1 MNQITL
7 RNVVL
12 AAVLAA
18 AVSVGSAQSSG
29 GQFDGVRTVS
39 TSTAEPGR
47 TVSTGEP
54 APAPVV
60 VAQPEASPGTTDTE
74 QIIDVEKITKAVRD
88 STEPLY
94 QSLEDTRLKQRFE
107 TVKTLLAQP
116 KVDRAQ
122 LLYALKDLKAG
133 IDGFTGKWE
142 SIVDPLW
149 TGHDALAD
157 AIDSIREKVPN
168 YGTGEIPEKTQALL
182 DTYDKRLHDLALKI
196 KETPEPER
204 KARLQKVFQ
213 NLLSLRQ
220 FTEKLG
226 RAGIHKVK
234 VKLMLRT
241 VQILARLQDQL
252 MDATFELE
260 KVRSILASESEFI
273 NDYVELLQMARTAN
287 DLLVMLRDMR
297 QDGKG
302 LGGIPSKVS
311 DVRMSTDEITQGLT
325 AASEGVLDDLES
337 ELDLMADEMDE
348 SATSEVE
355 TMTDVELENEIE
367 RYSTMTVRG
376 KQFIV
381 VD

>member
-1 MNQITL
+1 MKHARLKAMI
-7 RNVVL
+7 
-12 AAVLAA
+12 LAA
-18 AVSVGSAQSSG
+18 ALLASAISATAQNADTRP
-29 GQFDGVRTVS
+29 DGVRPVV
-39 TSTAEPGR
+39 TSTR
-47 TVSTGEP
+47 TAPTAAST
-54 APAPVV
+54 PAPVV
-60 VAQPEASPGTTDTE
+60 VSAPVRQGGTTDTE

-94 QSLEDTRLKQRFE
+94 KSLEDSRLKQRFE
-107 TVKTLLAQP
+107 TVKALLAQP
-116 KVDRAQ
+116 KVDRNQ
-122 LLYALKDLKAG
+122 LLVALQDLKQG

-149 TGHDALAD
+149 EGHEALAD
-157 AIDSIREKVPN
+157 AIDSIRRKVPN
-168 YGTGEIPEKTQALL
+168 YGTGEVPEKIQTLL

-196 KETPEPER
+196 KQTPEPER

-260 KVRSILASESEFI
+260 KVRSILASESDFI

-287 DLLVMLRDMR
+287 DLLVMLRQMR

-325 AASEGVLDDLES
+325 AASEGVLDDLEA
-337 ELDLMADEMDE
+337 EIDLMADEMAQE
-348 SATSEVE
+348 ATSEVDSL
-355 TMTDVELENEIE
+355 TDVQLEKEIE

-376 KQFIV
+376 KSYIV